1 MASPRRKFD
10 FDVVII
16 GGGMVGSCLAAL
28 LARDETLAGW
38 RIALVDPAPPRKP
51 DDGTLDLRVSALS
64 RASERIL
71 DAARA
76 WDAIAPHAAPYTEM
90 VVWDA
95 ASTPDRPDALKFS
108 AAETAEPN
116 LGHIVENRRVQWA
129 LHESPLLRGV
139 TAVTSALAGLEID
152 ADSAR
157 VTLADGRRLSCQLVI
172 GADGGQSVAR
182 QLAGI
187 GRSGW
192 TYDQT
197 AVVAHLQPER
207 PHRATAWQRFLP
219 PGPLALLPLQDGRV
233 SLVWSTSP
241 AEADALLAMDAA
253 EFGERVSVASD
264 HVLGRLALASDRAGY
279 PLALWHARAYVQPRL
294 ALVGDAA
301 HTIHPLAGQGVN
313 LGFLDCASLVQV
325 LAAAAAQ
332 GEELHCLRVL
342 RRYERWR
349 RSENAV
355 VMGICDTLN
364 RMFTEKSVAVAAVR
378 RLGLSLVTRQPLLR
392 RALIERA
399 LGVGGDAPRLSLRP
413 GSPITPWRAS

>member
-1 MASPRRKFD
+1 MASPRRRFD
-10 FDVVII
+10 FDVVIV

-28 LARDETLAGW
+28 LAREEALAGW
-38 RIALVDPAPPRKP
+38 KIALVDPAPPRKP
-51 DDGTLDLRVSALS
+51 DDDTLDLRVSALS

-71 DAARA
+71 GAARA
-76 WDAIAPHAAPYTEM
+76 WEMIAPHASPYTDM

-139 TAVTSALAGLEID
+139 THVHSALAGLETEAD
-152 ADSAR
+152 AAR
-157 VTLADGRRLSCQLVI
+157 VSLADGRRLSCQLVI
-172 GADGGQSVAR
+172 GADGGQSLAR

-219 PGPLALLPLQDGRV
+219 SGPLALLPLQDGRV
-233 SLVWSTSP
+233 SLVWSTTP
-241 AEADALLAMDAA
+241 AEAEALLAMD
-253 EFGERVSVASD
+253 ESGFSERVSVASD
-264 HVLGRLALASDRAGY
+264 HVLGRVTLASGRAGY

-325 LAAAAAQ
+325 LAAGAAE
-332 GEELHCLRVL
+332 GEELHSLRVL

-355 VMGICDTLN
+355 VMGICDSLN
-364 RMFTEKSVAVAAVR
+364 RLFTEKSVAVAAVR

-399 LGVGGDAPRLSLRP
+399 LGVGGDAPRLALRT
-413 GSPITPWRAS
+413 GSPITP

>member
-1 MASPRRKFD
+1 MATSRRKVD
-10 FDVVII
+10 FDVVIV
-16 GGGMVGSCLAAL
+16 GGGMVGACLAAL
-28 LARDETLAGW
+28 MAREEALSGW
-38 RIALVDPAPPRKP
+38 KIALVDPAPPRKP
-51 DDGTLDLRVSALS
+51 DDHQMDLRVSALS

-71 DAARA
+71 GAARA
-76 WDAIAPHAAPYTEM
+76 WDAIAPHASPYDNM

-95 ASTPDRPDALKFS
+95 ASTPERPDALQFS

-116 LGHIVENRRVQWA
+116 LGHIVENLRVQWA

-139 TAVTSALAGLEID
+139 TEVRSGLTGLEFD
-152 ADSAR
+152 DDSAR
-157 VTLADGRRLSCQLVI
+157 VTLEDGRRLTCQLVI
-172 GADGGQSVAR
+172 GADGSQSVAR

-192 TYDQT
+192 TYDQV
-197 AVVAHLQPER
+197 AVVAHLQTEK

-219 PGPLALLPLQDGRV
+219 SGPLAFLPLKDGRV
-233 SLVWSTSP
+233 SLVWSTTP
-241 AEADALLAMDAA
+241 AEAQALQTASDQ
-253 EFGERVSVASD
+253 EFSERVSVASD
-264 HVLGRLALASDRAGY
+264 FVLGQATLASGRAGF
-279 PLALWHARAYVQPRL
+279 PLALWHARAYVKPRL

-313 LGFLDCASLVQV
+313 LGLLDCASLVQV
-325 LAAAAAQ
+325 FAEASAR
-332 GEELHCLRVL
+332 GEELHGLRVL

-364 RMFTEKSVAVAAVR
+364 RLFTEKSVAVAGLR
-378 RLGLSLVTRQPLLR
+378 RFGMSVVTRQPFMR

-399 LGVGGDAPRLSLRP
+399 LGVGGDAPQLARHST
-413 GSPITPWRAS
+413 SAT